1 MKQDEQAHILQCSE
15 VWSGIRSIESTVV
28 SRGLKAW
35 IWSTPYRED
44 AEGGDVH
51 YLSLC
56 SGGIVTRVVVA
67 DVCGHG
73 KAVAAISSKLSGLLR
88 RFMNSK
94 KQDRV
99 VHVIN
104 QEFARVTE
112 DFRFATAV
120 LMTYE
125 HHRKRLQFSNAGHP
139 PPLIKPSSDGQWQF
153 LDAEDKSTS
162 AIDSDGEAAE
172 NLPFGIDDEARF
184 DTHHRSIGRGDRMV
198 VYTDA
203 FMEAHLAGGEMLG
216 LEGLRDLVQSVSD
229 SHPGKNFEEFGREL
243 VQEFRRKFGEDSDD
257 DETIMV
263 IEFGEG
269 RRMPGI
275 KERLAG
281 WLQFAKSRRATSSS
295 I

>member
-73 KAVAAISSKLSGLLR
+73 KAVAAVSSKLSGLLR

-184 DTHHRSIGRGDRMV
+184 DTHHRSIGRGATGWWSIPTHSWRPIW
-198 VYTDA
+198 
-203 FMEAHLAGGEMLG
+203 
-216 LEGLRDLVQSVSD
+216 LEVKCLV
-229 SHPGKNFEEFGREL
+229 
-243 VQEFRRKFGEDSDD
+243 
-257 DETIMV
+257 
-263 IEFGEG
+263 
-269 RRMPGI
+269 
-275 KERLAG
+275 
-281 WLQFAKSRRATSSS
+281 
-295 I
+295 